1 MQPYSIRNAKPEEQ
15 RELTNLVV
23 RATLHAGYDEDFI
36 ARSMPGLT
44 ITLPRITAGDVQ
56 VAELSGEVIGVV
68 EVMNSAL
75 QGIAVLGIFVDPLHW
90 RKGVGR
96 ALFEA
101 AVARARTL
109 KAGALMI
116 YASPNAEG
124 FYKRLGAIRIGEG
137 PFYFSPQVILPHF
150 RFILPETSP

>member
-1 MQPYSIRNAKPEEQ
+1 M
-15 RELTNLVV
+15 
-23 RATLHAGYDEDFI
+23 RATMHAGYDEDFI

-44 ITLPRITAGDVQ
+44 ITLPTIMAGDVK
-56 VAELSGEVIGVV
+56 VAELSGEVVGVV

-75 QGIAVLGIFVDPLHW
+75 RGIAVLGIFVDPPHW

-101 AVARARTL
+101 AVAHARTL
-109 KAGALMI
+109 KAGAFMI

-124 FYKRLGAIRIGEG
+124 FYKRLGAIRIGES
-137 PFYFSPQVILPHF
+137 PFYFSPEVIVPHF
-150 RFILPETSP
+150 LYIVPATERENSN